1 MKKNAEETPYLL
13 TRAQAS
19 KFLGIDPVSFD
30 KYVRPNDTLERFMLG
45 RQERYTKESLIRFI
59 EKQSI

>member
-1 MKKNAEETPYLL
+1 MKKDIEVSPYLL

-45 RQERYTKESLIRFI
+45 RQERYTKKSLIRFI
-59 EKQSI
+59 EKQST